1 MNKRTMIR
9 RIEALRSRVNL
20 KIVTFVMTDNSRR
33 TMERDRFCDAVSE
46 AILGINSPE
55 TETLLASV
63 SDNSGSQL
71 VELVKM
77 CVTTGDDNESL

>member
-1 MNKRTMIR
+1 MNKRAYLK
-9 RIEALRSRVNL
+9 RIEALKSRVNQ
-20 KIVTFVMTDNSRR
+20 KVITFVMADNSRR